1 MINIQ
6 NRNPDCRTGVKVKG
20 KFSRFLAVMLVIL
33 PFAVIFYNFI
43 GGALCNDIK
52 ASQIEKSFL
61 RMDLPS
67 GTECVETTSFV
78 GNASGTGNHTEI
90 WAGMLIHSTL
100 SKEELG
106 SYFEDCAIHTILEC
120 MEDPFLAS
128 LRFSALSDSSYE
140 EQRSGYFVVGNY
152 YEAFTQSDMRGH

>member
-1 MINIQ
+1 M
-6 NRNPDCRTGVKVKG
+6 KG
-20 KFSRFLAVMLVIL
+20 KISSFLAVVLVIL
-33 PFAVIFYNFI
+33 LFAAVFYHFI

-61 RMDLPS
+61 RMYMPS

-78 GNASGTGNHTEI
+78 GNTSGTGNHTEI

-106 SYFEDCAIHTILEC
+106 GYFKDYAIHTISEC
-120 MEDPFLAS
+120 MEDPFLDS
-128 LRFSALSDSSYE
+128 LRFSVLSDSFSK
-140 EQRSGYFVVGNY
+140 EQNNGYFVVGNY

>member
-1 MINIQ
+1 MK
-6 NRNPDCRTGVKVKG
+6 R
-20 KFSRFLAVMLVIL
+20 KFFEFLAVTLVIL
-33 PFAVIFYNFI
+33 LFTAVFYNFI

-67 GTECVETTSFV
+67 GTECVEITSFV
-78 GNASGTGNHTEI
+78 GNTSGTGNHTEI

-120 MEDPFLAS
+120 MEEPFLAS

-140 EQRSGYFVVGNY
+140 EQSSGYFVVGNY

>member
-1 MINIQ
+1 MKRKI
-6 NRNPDCRTGVKVKG
+6 
-20 KFSRFLAVMLVIL
+20 SRFLAVMIVIL

-52 ASQIEKSFL
+52 ASRIEKSFL
-61 RMDLPS
+61 RMDMPS
-67 GTECVETTSFV
+67 GAECVETTSFV
-78 GNASGTGNHTEI
+78 GNTSGTGNHTEI

-106 SYFEDCAIHTILEC
+106 SYFKDYAIHTISEC
-120 MEDPFLAS
+120 KEDPFLDS
-128 LRFSALSDSSYE
+128 LRFSTLSDSSYE
-140 EQRSGYFVVGNY
+140 EQNSGYFVVGNY

>member
-1 MINIQ
+1 MKRKI
-6 NRNPDCRTGVKVKG
+6 
-20 KFSRFLAVMLVIL
+20 SRFLAVMIVIL
-33 PFAVIFYNFI
+33 PFAAIFYNFI

-61 RMDLPS
+61 RMDMPS

-78 GNASGTGNHTEI
+78 GNTSGTGNHTEI

-106 SYFEDCAIHTILEC
+106 SHFKDYAMHTISEC

-140 EQRSGYFVVGNY
+140 EQNSGYFVVGNY